1 MEGRIE
7 VFAFCGMPGC
17 GKGVVAD
24 RLKEKG
30 VPIYSMGDVVRE
42 HFRRE
47 CPGGPPEEAG
57 PFANNQREL
66 FGKEIWARR
75 VIEKI
80 ERENSDGAS
89 IVMIDGLRS
98 PFERGVFLER
108 WKNSFRVVAIFC
120 PPDIRYERLGNRG
133 RGDDP
138 SSREDFDR
146 RDSREL
152 GWGLG
157 DLIALSDHMI
167 PNVGT
172 AMDLCKAVETY
183 IEGVAGALQ

>member
-1 MEGRIE
+1 MRDRIE
-7 VFAFCGMPGC
+7 VFALCGMPGC

-24 RLKEKG
+24 FLKEKG
-30 VPIYSMGDVVRE
+30 IPIYSMGDVVRE

-47 CPGGPPEEAG
+47 CHGCPPEETG
-57 PFANNQREL
+57 PFANKQREL
-66 FGKEIWARR
+66 YGKDIWARR
-75 VIEKI
+75 IIEKI
-80 ERENSDGAS
+80 ERENKEADS

-98 PFERGVFLER
+98 PSERSVFQGKWR
-108 WKNSFRVVAIFC
+108 KRFHVVAIFC

-138 SSREDFDR
+138 SDRGEFDR
-146 RDSREL
+146 RDHREL

-157 DLIALSDHMI
+157 DLIALSDHTI

-172 AMDLCKAVETY
+172 AEDLCRAVEKY
-183 IEGVAGALQ
+183 IEGVAGAQ

>member
-1 MEGRIE
+1 MGDQLD
-7 VFAFCGMPGC
+7 VFALCGMPGC

-24 RLKEKG
+24 FLKEKG
-30 VPIYSMGDVVRE
+30 IPIHSMGDVVRE
-42 HFRRE
+42 HFRGE
-47 CPGGPPEEAG
+47 CPGRSPEETG
-57 PFANNQREL
+57 PFANRQREL
-66 FGKEIWARR
+66 FGKDIWARR
-75 VIEKI
+75 VIERI
-80 ERENSDGAS
+80 EREKGDGNS

-98 PFERGVFLER
+98 PFERSVFLER
-108 WKNSFRVVAIFC
+108 WKERFHVVAIFC
-120 PPDIRYERLGNRG
+120 PPDLRYERLGGRG

-138 SSREDFDR
+138 SSREEFDR

-172 AMDLCKAVETY
+172 AEDLCRAVEIY
-183 IEGVAGALQ
+183 VKEVAGAP

>member
-1 MEGRIE
+1 MEGQIE

-24 RLKEKG
+24 LLKEKG

-42 HFRRE
+42 YFRRE
-47 CPGGPPEEAG
+47 CPGCPPEGTG
-57 PFANNQREL
+57 PFANEQREL

-75 VIEKI
+75 VIENI
-80 ERENSDGAS
+80 EREKKEGDI

-98 PFERGVFLER
+98 PFERGVFQGEWR
-108 WKNSFRVVAIFC
+108 DRFHVVAIFC
-120 PPDIRYERLGNRG
+120 PQEIRYERLGNRG

-138 SSREDFDR
+138 SSREEFDL
-146 RDSREL
+146 RDVREL

-172 AMDLCKAVETY
+172 ADDLCKAVEAY
-183 IEGVAGALQ
+183 IEGIAGAP

>member
-1 MEGRIE
+1 MGDLLD
-7 VFAFCGMPGC
+7 VFALCGMPGC

-24 RLKEKG
+24 YLKDKG
-30 VPIYSMGDVVRE
+30 IPIHSMGDVVRE

-47 CPGGPPEEAG
+47 CPGRPPEETG
-57 PFANNQREL
+57 PFANKQREL
-66 FGKEIWARR
+66 FGKDIWARR

-80 ERENSDGAS
+80 ERENIEGHP

-98 PFERGVFLER
+98 PFESGVFQEEWR
-108 WKNSFRVVAIFC
+108 DRFHVVAIFC
-120 PPDIRYERLGNRG
+120 PPDVRYERLGNRR

-138 SSREDFDR
+138 SNRDEFDL

-167 PNVGT
+167 PNVG
-172 AMDLCKAVETY
+172 AAEDLCGAVEAY
-183 IEGVAGALQ
+183 IHDVAGTP